1 MTSDPET
8 APHPR
13 LLHDRSFW
21 GLNLTQFLGAFNDN
35 LFKQLVML
43 LCVDRASR
51 GGLDAQGLALI
62 LFAAPF
68 IALSGFAGFL
78 SDRYSK
84 RTIIVLCK
92 VAEFLIVL
100 LGLIGF
106 TTGNLA
112 ALLGVLCLM
121 GVHSAFF
128 GPSKY
133 GILPE
138 LLQTRDLPGANGT
151 MLMATFLAIIF
162 GLAAAG
168 AAKQAFPSALWIA
181 SLPCLAIA
189 LVGLGT
195 SLMIRP
201 TPVAQPNLAFNWSS
215 LAMAPETR
223 ALLRKDRTLL
233 GVLVMSSVFWFVGGT
248 VYPPA
253 INAFSKDQ
261 LRLNDLETGAMAA
274 STGVGIAIGCVLAG
288 VLSKNR
294 VRSWLVRAGAW
305 GLTLSLASLSLP
317 GAGFDGVRDEIRT
330 SKLPDAEFVTHTYL
344 DLTGA
349 VPPPDEL
356 MAFLD
361 DPAKDKRRRL
371 IDGLLRLQLDSET
384 NSSVSTP
391 KPRGSLLGS
400 SGSVVALI
408 AVGLFAGFFSVP
420 LQVYLQTAAPRDQ
433 KGRIIGATNLL
444 NWIGI
449 AGAGGIYS
457 IGRVV
462 LVDWLELPHA
472 TLFGF
477 AALLMLPVALF
488 YRPPETQ
495 VAT

>member
-1 MTSDPET
+1 MPSDHET
-8 APHPR
+8 VPHPR

-21 GLNLTQFLGAFNDN
+21 GLNLTQFFGAFNDN

-43 LCVDRASR
+43 LCVDRASQGAR
-51 GGLDAQGLALI
+51 DAQGLAMI

-68 IALSGFAGFL
+68 IAFSGFAGFL

-84 RTIIVLCK
+84 RSIIVLCK

-100 LGLIGF
+100 LGMIGF
-106 TTGNLA
+106 ATGNLA

-138 LLQTRDLPGANGT
+138 LLHPSDLPRANGT

-168 AAKQAFPSALWIA
+168 AAKKVFGGALWIA
-181 SLPCLAIA
+181 SLPCLVIA

-195 SLMIRP
+195 SLLIRL
-201 TPVAQPNLAFNWSS
+201 TPVAQPRLTFHWSS
-215 LAMAPETR
+215 LAIAPEVR
-223 ALLRKDRTLL
+223 ELLRRDRKLL

-248 VYPPA
+248 VYPPV

-261 LRLNDLETGAMAA
+261 LGLDDLQTGAMAA
-274 STGVGIAIGCVLAG
+274 STGLGIAIGCVLAG
-288 VLSKNR
+288 MLSKNR

-305 GLTLSLASLSLP
+305 GMTISLVSLSLP
-317 GAGFDGVRDEIRT
+317 GAGFDDVRDEVRQT
-330 SKLPDAEFVTHTYL
+330 NA
-344 DLTGA
+344 
-349 VPPPDEL
+349 
-356 MAFLD
+356 
-361 DPAKDKRRRL
+361 
-371 IDGLLRLQLDSET
+371 LRLQRGAAQSSGGALNSADSSANDSPADVSLADGAIPDDRTRSAKT
-384 NSSVSTP
+384 NLFR
-391 KPRGSLLGS
+391 RGSLLGPF
-400 SGSVVALI
+400 SVVALI

-420 LQVYLQTAAPRDQ
+420 LQVYLQTAAPDDQ
-433 KGRIIGATNLL
+433 KGRIIGAWNLL

-449 AGAGGIYS
+449 AGSGVVYS
-457 IGRVV
+457 IGSGI
-462 LVDWLELPHA
+462 LVERLAFPHA
-472 TLFGF
+472 TLFAF

-488 YRPPETQ
+488 YHPPETQ
-495 VAT
+495 VTT